1 MTTLFRGI
9 FRLIALVGVGVV
21 LGVCSV
27 PPASHSTTPKP
38 LILPC
43 ADSAFALPE
52 EVLQTGEWLGSW
64 EAGERMRTFKQQQ
77 QYGWLSVHLDLL
89 QSEVWYGDPIPIRL
103 TVTNE
108 TAEKPVIFVRPH
120 WATFLPDDF
129 PFPPSHP
136 KRPTPRP
143 HLDDWEA
150 GNWPFPVQIYVSMT
164 PIPASLKLLDGQYQ
178 FMFMYYSYIGLMPK
192 YPQEAFSML
201 PPGQSCTIEWELT
214 WDGAFFPLA
223 RPIPPGKYT
232 LRVFLAGTALGPV
245 RVVTIDNDKYLE
257 MLDTGGWVG
266 CSAAS
271 NAVTL
276 TVWPLRE
283 NIPP

>member
-1 MTTLFRGI
+1 MTTFRKIFPLTALIGI
-9 FRLIALVGVGVV
+9 LVV
-21 LGVCSV
+21 LGACSV

-64 EAGERMRTFKQQQ
+64 EAGERMRKLKWQ

-108 TAEKPVIFVRPH
+108 TAEKPVIFVRPQ

-150 GNWPFPVQIYVSMT
+150 GKWPISVQIYVSMT
-164 PIPASLKLLDGQYQ
+164 PFPASLKPLGGRYLH
-178 FMFMYYSYIGLMPK
+178 IGFRPK

-201 PPGQSCTIEWELT
+201 RPGQSCTIEWELT
-214 WDGAFFPLA
+214 WDGAFSPLA

-232 LRVFLAGTALGPV
+232 LRVFLAGTALGPD
-245 RVVTIDNDKYLE
+245 RIVTIDNDKYRE
-257 MLDTGGWVG
+257 MLDIGGWVG